1 MGGVGHRM
9 VRGVRLLSVDEAP
22 RRRPPDRSSG
32 STGCFGDGADEVPPI
47 CAGTLFRLGVAG
59 ARTLDYAW
67 QFDWSPAQRTTC
79 NGKNRPGKKPMPA
92 TRRLTLALLLILST
106 FALAAD
112 PPFDLVITNGH
123 IIDGTGSPWYSAD
136 IGIRD
141 GRIAA
146 IGNLSAAA
154 HKRALDAKGRVV
166 APGFVDMLGQSE
178 ATILV
183 DPRLPSK
190 IYQGITTEIT
200 GEGGSAAPLNDAII
214 AADRAGYE
222 HYKIHPDW
230 RTFRQYFSRLEKQGM
245 GINLASYVGAT
256 QVRRMVLGDA
266 DVPPTPEQLDKMKAL
281 VRGAM
286 RAGAVGASTSLT
298 YAPAPYAKTE
308 EIIALASEAAQ
319 FGGIYATH
327 MRNESDSVL
336 ESIDEAVRIGR
347 EARIPVEIWHFKV
360 AGKANFGRMPELVAR
375 INKARAEGVD
385 VEADTYAYTA
395 WFNSMSAFV
404 PAWAHDG
411 GDAKLI
417 ERLKDPATRARIRK
431 DMETPSKDWDN
442 EWDEISSP
450 QDVMISVVQNPA
462 LKKFQGTR
470 LTEAAKTLNKD
481 PMDALF
487 DLLIEDKAFTE
498 CAVFGMSEPDVALA
512 LQQPWVSVDNDSSG
526 TSPEGILGEEH
537 SHPRAYGTFP
547 RILRKYVREEKKL
560 TLEEAIRKFSA
571 LPAQRMRLADR
582 GVLKQGMWA
591 DVVVFNP
598 ETVRDLAT
606 FDDPNRFSEG
616 MEYGLINGGP
626 RIGNGKMTGARPG
639 EVLREAGYI
648 PSSSARPV

>member
-1 MGGVGHRM
+1 MT
-9 VRGVRLLSVDEAP
+9 E
-22 RRRPPDRSSG
+22 
-32 STGCFGDGADEVPPI
+32 
-47 CAGTLFRLGVAG
+47 
-59 ARTLDYAW
+59 
-67 QFDWSPAQRTTC
+67 
-79 NGKNRPGKKPMPA
+79 
-92 TRRLTLALLLILST
+92 TRRLTLAFLLIVST
-106 FALAAD
+106 FTFAAD
-112 PPFDLVITNGH
+112 SPFDLVITNGH
-123 IIDGTGSPWYSAD
+123 IVDGTGSPWYSGD
-136 IGIRD
+136 VGIRD

-154 HKRALDAKGRVV
+154 RKRTVDAKGKAV
-166 APGFVDMLGQSE
+166 APGFIDMLGQSE

-222 HYKIHPDW
+222 HYKISPDW
-230 RTFRQYFSRLEKQGM
+230 RTFRQYFARLEKQGM

-266 DVPPTPEQLDKMKAL
+266 DVQPTPEQLEKMKAL
-281 VRGAM
+281 VRDAM
-286 RAGAVGASTSLT
+286 RDGAVGVSTSLM

-308 EIIALASEAAQ
+308 EIIALASEAAN

-375 INKARAEGVD
+375 VNRARAEGVD

-431 DMETPSKDWDN
+431 DMETPAKDWDN
-442 EWDEISSP
+442 EWDEISGP
-450 QDVMISVVQNPA
+450 QDVMISVVENPA
-462 LKKFQGTR
+462 LKQFQGKR
-470 LTEAAKTLNKD
+470 LTEVAKTLNKD

-512 LQQPWVSVDNDSSG
+512 LEQPWVSVDNDSSG
-526 TSPEGILGEEH
+526 TSPEGVLGEEH
-537 SHPRAYGTFP
+537 PHPRAYGTFP

-591 DVVVFNP
+591 DVVVFDP
-598 ETVRDLAT
+598 ETVRDVAT
-606 FDDPNRFSEG
+606 FDDPNRLSEG
-616 MEYGLINGGP
+616 MAYVLINGVP
-626 RIGNGKMTGARPG
+626 VIENGKMTGALPG
-639 EVLREAGYI
+639 KVLRGAGYV
-648 PSSSARPV
+648 P